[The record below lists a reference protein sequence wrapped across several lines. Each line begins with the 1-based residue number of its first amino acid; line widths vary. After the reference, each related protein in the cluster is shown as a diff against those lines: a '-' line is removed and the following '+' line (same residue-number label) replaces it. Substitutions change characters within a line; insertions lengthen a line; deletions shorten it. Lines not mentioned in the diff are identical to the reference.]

1 LEAYPKNLLR
11 LTFYAPKEA
20 HMLKI
25 LVASSKGGAGKT
37 MLATNLAAHY
47 AVEARN
53 TVLVDA
59 DRQGSSLRW
68 SERRA
73 THMYPVLGLSGLRR
87 DWEKQ
92 IPDDAQRVIIDTPA
106 GIRVDEVAGYLDYV
120 NVLLVPVLP
129 SAIDLE
135 ASEPFLADLAKLL
148 RIERGKV
155 AVGVVANRL
164 KPWTNASQLA
174 VEEMRRFPFP
184 VVGELRDTQGYV
196 LANALGKSIFDYH
209 SELVRSHQ
217 EDWAKMLRWLKK
229 HG

>member
-1 LEAYPKNLLR
+1 
-11 LTFYAPKEA
+11 
-20 HMLKI
+20 MLKV

-37 MLATNLAAHY
+37 TVATNLAAHY
-47 AVEARN
+47 AVDGKN

-68 SERRA
+68 SEKRA
-73 THMYPVLGLSGLRR
+73 LHVNAVLGVPGLRR
-87 DWEKQ
+87 DWDRHV
-92 IPDDAQRVIIDTPA
+92 PDDAQRVIIDTPA
-106 GIRVDEVAGYLDYV
+106 GIRAGEVGDYLDHADV
-120 NVLLVPVLP
+120 ILVPVLP

-135 ASEPFLADLAKLL
+135 ATEPFLAEISELPRVK
-148 RIERGKV
+148 RGKV

-174 VEEMRRFPFP
+174 VEEMQRLPFP
-184 VVGELRDTQGYV
+184 LVGELRDTQGYV

-217 EDWAKMLRWLKK
+217 GDWTKLLRWLKK
-229 HG
+229 HS